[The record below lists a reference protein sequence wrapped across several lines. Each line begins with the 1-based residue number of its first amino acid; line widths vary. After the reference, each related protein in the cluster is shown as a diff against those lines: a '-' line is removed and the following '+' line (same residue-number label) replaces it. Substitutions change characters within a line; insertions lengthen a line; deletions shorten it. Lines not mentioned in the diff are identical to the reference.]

1 MKSEDLRKVVFRKYE
16 DGDGVCKIFRDL
28 NGSLGL
34 NTIRRWCKMI
44 RDTGSIQ
51 LSTSPGAPR
60 LARTSK
66 TIEKV
71 KHKLDRKK
79 MVTTRGL
86 AKEYGISKSSAHRIL
101 TKDLKLYA
109 YKMTIEPKL
118 TEEQKNKRKKI
129 VNWIG
134 NNFRKEDTMRILF
147 SDEKMF
153 DLDGIYNSQ
162 NQRIWA
168 ASRDEA
174 DEQGGI
180 KMRQKFPQKVMV
192 WLGVCSQGVTPLVIL
207 DQGTVDHVK
216 YIEKVLPIALKYGN
230 DTFGDHWIFQ
240 QDGAKPHVHHL
251 TQKWCLDQ
259 FPSFIDKNHWPPNSP
274 DLNPLDY
281 CIWDEFGKHV
291 NWERVTSKPTL
302 IDELKRAVKKI
313 RQDVVLQS
321 CSSWTVRLQ
330 RVLKNNGCYLK
341 K

>member
-1 MKSEDLRKVVFRKYE
+1 MKSKDLQKVIFRKYE
-16 DGDGVCKIFRDL
+16 DGDGPTKIFRDL

-34 NTIRRWCKMI
+34 NTIKRWCKMI

-66 TIEKV
+66 TIQKV
-71 KHKLDRKK
+71 KHQLDQRK
-79 MVTTRGL
+79 VVSVRRV
-86 AKEYGISKSSAHRIL
+86 AKKYGISKSSAHRLL
-101 TKDLKLYA
+101 TEDLRLHA

-118 TEEQKNKRKKI
+118 TEEQKTKRKKF

-134 NNFRKEDTMRILF
+134 HNFRKEDTMRILF

-168 ASRDEA
+168 VSRDEA
-174 DEQGGI
+174 DEKGGI

-192 WLGVCSQGVTPLVIL
+192 WLGVCSKGATPLVIF
-207 DQGTVDHVK
+207 DQGTVDHVV
-216 YIEKVLPIALKYGN
+216 YIQKVLPIALKYGN
-230 DTFGDHWIFQ
+230 KIFGEHWIFQ

-251 TQKWCLDQ
+251 TQKWCRDN
-259 FPSFIDKNHWPPNSP
+259 FPSFIDKDHWPPNSP

-281 CIWDEFGKHV
+281 CIWDEFAQCV
-291 NWERVTSKPTL
+291 NWKKVTSKTIL
-302 IDELKRAVKKI
+302 IDELKCAVKRNLTRCCLTKLFI
-313 RQDVVLQS
+313 LDCSFKS
-321 CSSWTVRLQ
+321 CFG
-330 RVLKNNGCYLK
+330 K
-341 K
+341 